1 MKILLLLTG
10 IIIAMSALTAS
21 AETVKLCGSSTVT
34 KKVISKIQEPFK
46 LATGIELSVNPNGSG
61 NGAKDLL
68 AGSCD
73 ASMASE
79 SLKELQQGNPGL
91 GTPDIKAHVVA
102 EDEIK
107 VFVNKANPIAALTLE
122 QVKGL
127 HTGKIKNWK
136 EVGGLDAEVVVVTSG
151 KGSGNRSAFM
161 NLVMNGEPYSSDAVE
176 TATDVAEIKEVAT
189 MKEAISAIGEA
200 FLNDTVKAVQTPK
213 IARKLLVITKGEP
226 KAGITR
232 LLDYIANA
240 GQKYLK

>member
-1 MKILLLLTG
+1 MKKMLLLLTICSLSVAAPAG
-10 IIIAMSALTAS
+10 
-21 AETVKLCGSSTVT
+21 AETVRLCGSSTVT

-46 LATGIELSVNPNGSG
+46 QATGIELLVNPNGSG

-79 SLKELQQGNPGL
+79 SLKELQQALPGL
-91 GTPDIKAHVVA
+91 GAPDIKAHAVA

-107 VFVNKANPIAALTLE
+107 VFVNKANPVSTLTRE

-136 EVGGLDAEVVVVTSG
+136 EVGGNDAEVVVVTSH
-151 KGSGNRSAFM
+151 KGSGNRAAFM
-161 NLVMNGEPYSSDAVE
+161 LLAMDGEQYAADAVE
-176 TATDVAEIKEVAT
+176 ASTDVAELKEVAT

-200 FLNDTVKAVQTPK
+200 FINDSVKVVETPK
-213 IARKLLVITKGEP
+213 IARQLLVITKGEP
-226 KAGITR
+226 KPGVASLLKFIAG
-232 LLDYIANA
+232 D
-240 GQKYLK
+240 GQRYLK